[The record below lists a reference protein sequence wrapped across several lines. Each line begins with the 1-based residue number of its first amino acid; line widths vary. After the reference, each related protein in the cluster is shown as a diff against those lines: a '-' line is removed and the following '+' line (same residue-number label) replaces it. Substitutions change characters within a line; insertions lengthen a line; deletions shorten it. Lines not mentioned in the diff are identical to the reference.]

1 MALRAPAATS
11 RALLIA
17 LAAASAFV
25 AAAQAPRAVLTSAVE
40 KVCDLSCPTP
50 PSARRSVPISPNA
63 PVTAPPARPACPR
76 ANKRERVATPI
87 CRW

>member
-1 MALRAPAATS
+1 MRASAATS

-25 AAAQAPRAVLTSAVE
+25 AAAQAPRAALTSDDK

-50 PSARRSVPISPNA
+50 PSARRSVAISRK
-63 PVTAPPARPACPR
+63 RP
-76 ANKRERVATPI
+76 
-87 CRW
+87 